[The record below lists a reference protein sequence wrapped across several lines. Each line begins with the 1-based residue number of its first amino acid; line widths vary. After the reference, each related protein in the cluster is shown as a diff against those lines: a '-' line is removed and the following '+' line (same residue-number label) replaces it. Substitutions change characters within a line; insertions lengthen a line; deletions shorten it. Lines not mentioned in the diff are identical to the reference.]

1 MSASKAC
8 CLCGS
13 PLYNPASLNAGMTRL
28 AKSNKKPRFLRAG
41 RFACFKPVGLNVQ
54 RPFLENHHK
63 AKDIGKNER
72 VCIHGNIVTVDEWEL
87 QEYF

>member
-13 PLYNPASLNAGMTRL
+13 PLYNPASPNAGMTRL

-41 RFACFKPVGLNVQ
+41 RFACFEPIGLNVQ

-63 AKDIGKNER
+63 AKDICKNER
-72 VCIHGNIVTVDEWEL
+72 ICIHRNIVTGWDGEL